1 MKVQTLWYKLAIHL
15 DAPAFPRWF
24 SLHSIDSKPVF
35 KCIVSMATLFPAP
48 KKPKVSAADK
58 PALVSLGNVI
68 VQFQSASGEET
79 GTFHL
84 GRIKAVEW
92 MEV

>member
-1 MKVQTLWYKLAIHL
+1 
-15 DAPAFPRWF
+15 
-24 SLHSIDSKPVF
+24 
-35 KCIVSMATLFPAP
+35 
-48 KKPKVSAADK
+48 
-58 PALVSLGNVI
+58 LVSLGNVI